1 MFKRGRKKSKILTRK
16 VEFEFLA
23 PQAKEVYL
31 VGNFNNWD
39 ASETPMNK
47 DKKGIWRATLSLEA
61 GKYEYRFLVDGQWEN
76 DPSCTSWVPNE
87 FGTQNC
93 LRIVG

>member
-1 MFKRGRKKSKILTRK
+1 MFKKGRKKSRILTRR

-23 PQAKEVYL
+23 PQAKAAYL
-31 VGNFNNWD
+31 AGIFNNWD
-39 ASETPMNK
+39 TRGTPMKK
-47 DKKGIWRATLSLEA
+47 DKVGKWRATLWLEA
-61 GKYEYRFLVDGQWEN
+61 GKYEYRFFVDGRWEN